1 MDRLLTILRRIENG
15 ETTFQPINQQDMTRF
30 QVEVVCLQYAHRQ
43 GLIKQPWFVTS
54 TSQEH
59 PWQIEKVS
67 ILVLTDLGRSF
78 VKAQLL
84 KNTLTQNEKD

>member
-1 MDRLLTILRRIENG
+1 MDRLLEILRRIENG
-15 ETTFQPINQQDMTRF
+15 ETTFQPSNQQDMVRF

-54 TSQEH
+54 TSHEY

-67 ILVLTDLGRSF
+67 ILVLTDLGRRF
-78 VKAQLL
+78 VKIQSL
-84 KNTLTQNEKD
+84 KSKSATTEKG